1 MTYNFDPDKWYENE
15 VAFLE
20 NRYKCGKI
28 SKSEYKKA
36 LEELGKRHS
45 DMWDRLDGTYQ
56 IPHIKPIKERH

>member
-20 NRYKCGKI
+20 NSCKSGKI
-28 SKSEYKKA
+28 SEPEYKKA
-36 LEELGKRHS
+36 LEELGKRHG

-56 IPHIKPIKERH
+56 IPHI